1 MEGFHMNSQSE
12 IENLQ
17 QAILALEAQR
27 SVLGDA
33 VVESAL
39 APLREKLASLRSN
52 AVGEQRKLVTILFAD
67 LVGFT
72 SLSTQIDPEELRDM
86 LKRYFALW
94 NSCIISQ
101 GGVVEKYIGDAVMA
115 VFGLPASHEDDPERA
130 VRSALEMRSALE
142 QFNQGQAAAG
152 SPPLEMR
159 VGIHT
164 GEVVVGS
171 MSERHKDEFMAVG
184 ETVNLTS
191 RLQSAA
197 PVNGILITH
206 AAYRHIRGLFIVQ
219 PYDHLQFRGLKEP
232 TPTYLIEGV
241 QPRTFHRRRR
251 GVEGVETDMVGR
263 QAELERMQ
271 AAFQDVARSGAQHT
285 LLIVGD
291 AGIGKSRLLAEFEQW
306 TGDQPGA
313 LHLFKGRAFPAT
325 QNSPFSLVR
334 DLFASRFE
342 ISDSDPPAVVRHK
355 LEQGWVEAF
364 TQDAPG
370 AASASAVAGAHT
382 VGRLLGFELDDHQRD
397 SKPEQEAHAFYD
409 QALIDLRRFFRSLGS
424 SGPILVLL
432 EDLHWADDSSLE
444 LFRHLQDHLGDIP
457 VLVVAAARPISL
469 ERPGEDWTGLRVHTR
484 LLLGP
489 LSWGDSLQLA
499 RDILHKVENI
509 PPDLLDLI
517 TSNAEG
523 NPFYIEELVKML
535 MEDGV
540 IQAGESGWRVED
552 QRLSELRVP
561 PTLVGVLQA
570 RFDSLPP
577 VERAALQHGSVIGRI
592 FWDRALQYLAQGSSQ
607 EGNYPTAYDVPDIL
621 HHLQTRQM
629 VFQRAQSTFD
639 ETNEYLFKHALLRD
653 VTYESLLK
661 KQRRVYHRLAA
672 SWLEDVT
679 ERIQRPDQFGGLI
692 AAHYEQAGEHAA
704 AARWYRRTGQ
714 SAARRYANAE
724 ALHAFSRALV
734 LLPEEDVEQRFEVL
748 LAREAVNELLGQPEA
763 RRQDLEAA
771 GQLASQMETPEAQAR
786 VLVRQAA
793 LQLSQSE
800 LAAVNESTSQA
811 RALAQAAQRPELEA
825 ESDLLQAGALLRQG
839 ALDEALEIAQHG
851 LALAQDQLL
860 LGLQASCLRQIGL
873 ALYYMSQPQEAFP
886 YFEQVYQLYVQTG
899 DRRGQS
905 VALNN
910 MGGAVFEN
918 GDSAGA
924 QQYYSRS
931 LELSREIGDLL
942 GEGRAYNNLGITA
955 VVRDEYDQ
963 AEAYYLQAL
972 EICRKVGHRSFQAS
986 ALDNLGNLAANRYEF
1001 QKAQEYQQ
1009 EALKL
1014 AQQIGDR
1021 ISESIIALNLAHIY
1035 FLTGAHQQS
1044 FTFLQAAEP
1053 IVIDVGD
1060 PSGFARL
1067 FTSRCE
1073 YYLHQG
1079 DLESAEQWGQKALET
1094 CREHDL
1100 HAEEAQVQ
1108 HALGEVYAAQ
1118 GRLAEAQQAFE
1129 IAINL
1134 YKESEDDS
1142 LEVDAAAGLAL
1153 SLLAAGKLP
1162 ESLAQVEK
1170 ILAHFQAE
1178 SHLGLDKPVYVFLA
1192 CCQVLRALQDPRANE
1207 FMVQGHQL
1215 LQEMAAKFTDP
1226 ASRQAFLD
1234 QAPFHPEFWEAWR
1247 AFAPQDQERE
1257 PPPAPPGSRDQP
1269 GASSLSEVDGFT
1281 PG

>member
-12 IENLQ
+12 IEHLQ

-27 SVLGDA
+27 SALGDA

-39 APLREKLASLRSN
+39 APLRQKLASLRSH
-52 AVGEQRKLVTILFAD
+52 AVGEQRKLATILFAD

-72 SLSTQIDPEELRDM
+72 SLSTQIDPEELSDM

-94 NSCIISQ
+94 NSCIVSQ

-115 VFGLPASHEDDPERA
+115 VFGLPVSHEDDPERA
-130 VRSALEMRSALE
+130 VQSALEMRSALE
-142 QFNQGQAAAG
+142 QFNQTQAAAG

-171 MSERHKDEFMAVG
+171 MSERHKDEFVAVG

-206 AAYRHIRGLFIVQ
+206 AAYRHIRGLFMVQ
-219 PYDHLQFRGLKEP
+219 PYDHLQFKGLNEP
-232 TPTYLIEGV
+232 TQTYLIEGI

-263 QAELERMQ
+263 QGELERIQ
-271 AAFQDVARSGAQHT
+271 AAFQEVVRSGAQHT

-306 TGDQPGA
+306 ASDQPGP

-334 DLFASRFE
+334 DLFASHFE
-342 ISDSDPPAVVRHK
+342 ITDSDPPPVVRHK
-355 LEQGWVEAF
+355 LEQGWVETF
-364 TQDAPG
+364 PQDSPG
-370 AASASAVAGAHT
+370 AASSPAVAGAHT
-382 VGRLLGFELDDHQRD
+382 VGRLLGFELDDHQRE
-397 SKPEQEAHAFYD
+397 SNPELEAQAFYD
-409 QALIDLRRFFRSLGS
+409 QALIDLRRFFRSLAS
-424 SGPILVLL
+424 SRPILVLL

-444 LFRHLQDHLGDIP
+444 LFRHIQDHLADIQ

-469 ERPGEDWTGLRVHTR
+469 ERSGEDWTGLRVHTR
-484 LLLGP
+484 LQLGP
-489 LSWGDSLQLA
+489 LSSGDSLQLA
-499 RDILHKVENI
+499 RSILQKVENI
-509 PPDLLDLI
+509 PQDLLDLI

-552 QRLSELRVP
+552 QRLQDFRVP

-570 RFDSLPP
+570 RLDSLPAA
-577 VERAALQHGSVIGRI
+577 ERAALQHGSVIGRI
-592 FWDRALQYLAQGSSQ
+592 FWDRALQYLAQGSTMQ
-607 EGNYPTAYDVPDIL
+607 RDYPSAYDVPEL
-621 HHLQTRQM
+621 LQQLQTRQM
-629 VFQRAQSTFD
+629 VFQRANSTFD

-672 SWLEDVT
+672 SWLEDVID
-679 ERIQRPDQFGGLI
+679 RIQRPDQFGGLI

-704 AARWYRRTGQ
+704 AARWYWRAGQ
-714 SAARRYANAE
+714 SAARRYANTE
-724 ALHAFSRALV
+724 ALHALTRALA
-734 LLPEEDVEQRFEVL
+734 LLSEEEVEQRFDVL
-748 LAREAVNELLGQPEA
+748 LAREAVYELLGQSEA

-771 GQLASQMETPEAQAR
+771 GHQARQMESPEAQAR

-811 RALAQAAQRPELEA
+811 RVLAHAAQRPELEA
-825 ESDLLQAGALLRQG
+825 ENDLIQAGALLRQG
-839 ALDEALEIAQHG
+839 ALEEALEIAQRA
-851 LALAQDQLL
+851 LAVAQDQRL

-910 MGGAVFEN
+910 MGGALFDN
-918 GDSAGA
+918 GDAAGA
-924 QQYYSRS
+924 QQYYTRS

-942 GEGRAYNNLGITA
+942 GEGRAYNNLGITT
-955 VVRDEYDQ
+955 VVRGEYDQ
-963 AEAYYLQAL
+963 AEAYYLKAL
-972 EICRKVGHRSFQAS
+972 EICRRVGHRSFEAS

-1001 QKAQEYQQ
+1001 QKAQEYHQ
-1009 EALKL
+1009 ESLNL
-1014 AQQIGDR
+1014 ARGIGDR
-1021 ISESIIALNLAHIY
+1021 ISESTVALNLAHIY

-1079 DLESAEQWGQKALET
+1079 DVAAAEQWGQRALEA

-1100 HAEEAQVQ
+1100 HADEAQAQ

-1118 GRLAEAQQAFE
+1118 GRVAEAQQAFQV
-1129 IAINL
+1129 AVNL
-1134 YKESEDDS
+1134 YKESEDDG
-1142 LEVDAAAGLAL
+1142 LEVDAAAGLAV
-1153 SLLAAGKLP
+1153 SLLAAGQLT

-1170 ILAHFQAE
+1170 TLAHFQAE
-1178 SHLGLDKPVYVFLA
+1178 GRLGMDKPVYVYLA
-1192 CCQVLRALQDPRANE
+1192 CYKVLHAHQDPRANE
-1207 FMVQGHQL
+1207 ILVQGHQL
-1215 LQEMAAKFTDP
+1215 LQEIAAKFTDP
-1226 ASRQAFLD
+1226 AARQSFVE
-1234 QAPFHPEFWEAWR
+1234 QAPFHPEFWEAWQ
-1247 AFAPQDQERE
+1247 AL
-1257 PPPAPPGSRDQP
+1257 APPGSQDQP
-1269 GASSLSEVDGFT
+1269 AASGLSELDTLT